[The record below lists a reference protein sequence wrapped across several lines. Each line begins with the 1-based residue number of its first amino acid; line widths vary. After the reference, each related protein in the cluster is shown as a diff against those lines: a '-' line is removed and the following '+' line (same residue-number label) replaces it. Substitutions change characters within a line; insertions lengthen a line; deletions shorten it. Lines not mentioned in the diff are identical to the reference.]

1 MYGSDR
7 VYRRRKERHNRIVC
21 AGSFATI
28 SVYADLMDDLTGKV
42 ALVTGSSR
50 GIGRAIALA
59 MAEAG
64 TDVAINFL
72 RRAEEAQAAEAEI
85 RRLGRRSIAVQADV
99 SLARDVGRLI
109 GTVEERLGPVDILV
123 NNAGISRPQPIEQIG
138 ERDWDEVIAV
148 NLKSCF
154 LVAQA
159 VLPGMRSRRWGR
171 IVNLSSVAAQ
181 VGGVVGPHY
190 AASKAGML
198 GLTHFYAQRLA
209 KEGITVNAIAP
220 ALIETEMVT
229 SNPNATPARIPL
241 GRYGSPGEVAGVAV
255 MLARN
260 GYVTGQTVNVNGG
273 WFMS

>member
-1 MYGSDR
+1 
-7 VYRRRKERHNRIVC
+7 
-21 AGSFATI
+21 
-28 SVYADLMDDLTGKV
+28 MDDLKGRV

-50 GIGRAIALA
+50 GIGRSIALA
-59 MAEAG
+59 LAQAG
-64 TDVAINFL
+64 ADIALNFL
-72 RRAEEAQAAEAEI
+72 SRAADAQDVESQIRQLERRCVT
-85 RRLGRRSIAVQADV
+85 LQADV
-99 SLARDVGRLI
+99 SKSSEVERLI
-109 GTVEERLGPVDILV
+109 RGTEEQLGPIEILV
-123 NNAGISRPQPIEQIG
+123 NNAAISRPQPIEEIT
-138 ERDWDEVIAV
+138 ERDWDEVIAA

-154 LVAQA
+154 MVTQA
-159 VLPGMRSRRWGR
+159 VLPGMRARQWGR

-220 ALIETEMVT
+220 ALVATEMVT
-229 SNPNATPARIPL
+229 SNPNARPDRIPM
-241 GRYGSPGEVAGVAV
+241 GRYGSPEEVAEVAV

-260 GYVTGQTVNVNGG
+260 GYMTGQTINVNGG

>member
-1 MYGSDR
+1 
-7 VYRRRKERHNRIVC
+7 
-21 AGSFATI
+21 
-28 SVYADLMDDLTGKV
+28 MDDLKGRV

-50 GIGRAIALA
+50 GIGRSIAMALAQAGADIAL
-59 MAEAG
+59 
-64 TDVAINFL
+64 NFL
-72 RRAEEAQAAEAEI
+72 SRSADAQAVESQI
-85 RRLGRRSIAVQADV
+85 RQLERRCVTLQADV
-99 SLARDVGRLI
+99 SSSSDVERLI
-109 GTVEERLGPVDILV
+109 KGSVERLGPIDILV
-123 NNAGISRPQPIEQIG
+123 NNAAISRPQPIEEIT

-154 LVAQA
+154 MVTQA
-159 VLPGMRSRRWGR
+159 VLPGMRARQWGR

-220 ALIETEMVT
+220 ALVATEMVT
-229 SNPNATPARIPL
+229 SNPNARPDRIPM
-241 GRYGSPGEVAGVAV
+241 GRYGSPEEVAEVVV

-260 GYVTGQTVNVNGG
+260 GYMTGQTINVNGG

>member
-1 MYGSDR
+1 
-7 VYRRRKERHNRIVC
+7 
-21 AGSFATI
+21 
-28 SVYADLMDDLTGKV
+28 MDDLKGRV
-42 ALVTGSSR
+42 VLVTGSSR
-50 GIGRAIALA
+50 GIGRSIALA
-59 MAEAG
+59 LAQAG
-64 TDVAINFL
+64 ADIALNFL
-72 RRAEEAQAAEAEI
+72 SRAADAQDVESQIRQLERRCVT
-85 RRLGRRSIAVQADV
+85 LQADV
-99 SLARDVGRLI
+99 SKSSEVERLI
-109 GTVEERLGPVDILV
+109 RGTEEQLGPIEILV
-123 NNAGISRPQPIEQIG
+123 NNAAISRPQPIEEIT

-154 LVAQA
+154 MVTQA
-159 VLPGMRSRRWGR
+159 VLPGMRARQWGR

-220 ALIETEMVT
+220 ALVATEMVT
-229 SNPNATPARIPL
+229 SNPNARPDRIPM
-241 GRYGSPGEVAGVAV
+241 GRYGSPEEVAEVAV

-260 GYVTGQTVNVNGG
+260 GYMTGQTINVNGG

>member
-1 MYGSDR
+1 
-7 VYRRRKERHNRIVC
+7 
-21 AGSFATI
+21 
-28 SVYADLMDDLTGKV
+28 MDDLKGKV

-50 GIGRAIALA
+50 GIGRAIALGL
-59 MAEAG
+59 AEAG
-64 TDVAINFL
+64 ADVALNF
-72 RRAEEAQAAEAEI
+72 RSRAAEAETVEREI
-85 RRLGRRSIAVQADV
+85 RGLGRQCVAIQADV
-99 SLARDVGRLI
+99 SVSGEVTRLAGAVQD
-109 GTVEERLGPVDILV
+109 RLGPIAILV
-123 NNAGISRPQPIEQIG
+123 NNAGISLPQPIEEIA
-138 ERDWDEVIAV
+138 ERDWDHVVDV

-154 LVAQA
+154 LVTAA
-159 VLPGMRSRRWGR
+159 ILPAMMARHWGR

-220 ALIETEMVT
+220 ALVETEMVT
-229 SNPNATPARIPL
+229 SNPDARADRIPI
-241 GRYGSPGEVAGVAV
+241 GRYGLPHEVAAVAV

-260 GYVTGQTVNVNGG
+260 GYITGQTINVNGG